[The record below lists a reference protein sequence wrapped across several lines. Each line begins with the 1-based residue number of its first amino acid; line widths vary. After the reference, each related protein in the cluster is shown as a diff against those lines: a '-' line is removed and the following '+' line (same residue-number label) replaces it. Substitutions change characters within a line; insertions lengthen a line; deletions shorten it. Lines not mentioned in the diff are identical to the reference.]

1 MSDDVASLTYEL
13 LKRVHADVADL
24 KRDDAGIRVRLS
36 SIEQHHATMSG
47 DLAQI
52 RIKLDDIRSDVSQ
65 IKHRLDMAE
74 A

>member
-1 MSDDVASLTYEL
+1 MSDVASLTYEL

-24 KRDDAGIRVRLS
+24 KRENASIRVRLS
-36 SIEQHHATMSG
+36 SIEQHYATMSG

-52 RIKLDDIRSDVSQ
+52 RIELDDIRGDVSQ
-65 IKHRLDMAE
+65 IKRRVDMVE